1 MLLRDTFLAFERNR
15 DIYLEL
21 KAPQEF
27 LCDSV
32 LAGWGPTVAPS
43 FALFNALLLAFSLRI
58 DTLLDTDS
66 RSPERKTPATVGS
79 CLNYAKYRI
88 FCAILKVRQIPLWQS
103 LPHSPT
109 GRSCQ
114 TPPFLL
120 CLEKWKARKKRHN
133 GECISTAGVQRR
145 GVRSPQRGPH
155 FAWNRWETLLFS
167 SRC

>member
-1 MLLRDTFLAFERNR
+1 MLLRDTFLAFEQNR
-15 DIYLEL
+15 DIYQEL

-32 LAGWGPTVAPS
+32 LAGRGLTVAPS
-43 FALFNALLLAFSLRI
+43 FALFNALLLAFLLRI

-66 RSPERKTPATVGS
+66 RSPEGKTRTTVGS

-88 FCAILKVRQIPLWQS
+88 FCEILKVRQIPLWQS
-103 LPHSPT
+103 LPQSPT
-109 GRSCQ
+109 GRSRQ

-155 FAWNRWETLLFS
+155 FA
-167 SRC
+167 

>member
-1 MLLRDTFLAFERNR
+1 MSGFVCCYFSADQLKVLLREPFLAFERNR
-15 DIYLEL
+15 DIYPEL
-21 KAPQEF
+21 KAPLES

-32 LAGWGPTVAPS
+32 LAGRGLTVAPS
-43 FALFNALLLAFSLRI
+43 FVLFNALLLAFSLRI

-66 RSPERKTPATVGS
+66 RSPEGKTPATVGS

-120 CLEKWKARKKRHN
+120 CLEK
-133 GECISTAGVQRR
+133 
-145 GVRSPQRGPH
+145 
-155 FAWNRWETLLFS
+155 
-167 SRC
+167 